1 MPLQPDPTR
10 DKCIDAT
17 ARIVGC
23 AIESRQLSS
32 VDAEE
37 VVKYFSDVYS
47 RLCRVVSKQP

>member
-17 ARIVGC
+17 ARIVSA
-23 AIESRQLSS
+23 AIDSGQLSS
-32 VDAEE
+32 GAAEE

-47 RLCRVVSKQP
+47 RLYRVVSKQP